1 MICLPSYT
9 HAPAHYDTLRQRTL
23 NSNST
28 GSGNINNEKV
38 FIAASIYDKNGGL
51 TGGLWGQA
59 VLRLV
64 NILGPE
70 NVFLSIYENDP
81 DPLAATSL
89 KELGR
94 NVRSNSSVI
103 AEHVALDEIPHIT
116 LPTGGQRLKRIEFLA
131 DVRNRALRPLD
142 NASSSAY
149 HTRFDKL
156 LYLNDVIFDPIDA
169 ANLLFSTNVDSTG
182 HTQYRAACAVD
193 FGNAFKF
200 YDTFA
205 TRDLEG
211 HSMGIPF
218 FPWFTNEGNADSRQ
232 DVLDQKDAVRVCSCW
247 GGMIAFEAKWFQTAH
262 PSPGSQVDGT
272 FMEQHA
278 SNMTRSSSASIPSP
292 AIRFRAEEDLYWES
306 SECCLI
312 HADIQPPH
320 NPLNVSA
327 ETGIY
332 MNPYIRVA
340 YDPTTYWWLS
350 LTRRPE
356 RLYPM
361 IHRILNPLV
370 GLPRPNPRRTEEPGQ
385 EVIDKSWVYNDP
397 NWELT
402 GNLTG
407 GYRETCLSGIACVL
421 GASIICVDLVIRHFP
436 GKRNFRIQDSN
447 VFLSSALSLSF
458 GVMLFSSLYSMLPS
472 AKSALEKGGLSPKE
486 AAWTLVG
493 CFLAGVIGIQIVSR
507 VLHAFMPSHTNEAT
521 PLLQDISEED
531 SSRLPEQARNYLA
544 SGLLSH
550 DPPNDHETGL
560 PRPCHSTPTTL
571 DGASS
576 PSKTRVS
583 SSSPPSHEAPQGG
596 QHHHHVPT
604 NAFLSI
610 GLQTS
615 IAIALHKLPEGFITY
630 ATNHANP
637 SLGFAVF
644 LALFIHN
651 ITEGFAMAL
660 PLYLAIGSRPRAMFW
675 SSLLGGFSQPCGAAV
690 AALWFRLAG
699 SSGSAPGE
707 EVYGAMFAVTAG
719 IMASVALQLFSE
731 SLDLTHNRGLCM
743 GFAFVGMGVLGVSS
757 ALTA

>member
-1 MICLPSYT
+1 MASKHPSIEERELLRDYHRRSGSSEFFYELDDRDLEERTIIERSPRWSRFPRWAPSWLSKPVKRPDLHLGESCAYTCTPRARTRRWILRRIAWAMVILPLLIVTLVASTMICLPSYT
-9 HAPAHYDTLRQRTL
+9 HAPAHYDILRQRTL
-23 NSNST
+23 NSNTT
-28 GSGNINNEKV
+28 GSANINNEKV
-38 FIAASIYDKNGGL
+38 FIAASIYDKDGEL
-51 TGGLWGQA
+51 TGGLWGKA

-64 NILGPE
+64 DILGPE
-70 NVFLSIYENDP
+70 NVFLSIYENNP
-81 DPLAATSL
+81 DSLAATSL

-94 NVRSNSSVI
+94 NVRSNSSII

-142 NASSSAY
+142 NANSPAY
-149 HTRFDKL
+149 HTCFDKL

-182 HTQYRAACAVD
+182 QTQYRAACAVD

-232 DVLDQKDAVRVCSCW
+232 DVLDQKDAVRVRSCW

-262 PSPGSQVDGT
+262 PSPQSQVDNA

-278 SNMTRSSSASIPSP
+278 SNMTRYSSASILSP

-385 EVIDKSWVYNDP
+385 EVIDKSWVYSDP
-397 NWELT
+397 NWETT

-407 GYRETCLSGIACVL
+407 GYREVNRIAK
-421 GASIICVDLVIRHFP
+421 P
-436 GKRNFRIQDSN
+436 GGFC
-447 VFLSSALSLSF
+447 
-458 GVMLFSSLYSMLPS
+458 G
-472 AKSALEKGGLSPKE
+472 
-486 AAWTLVG
+486 
-493 CFLAGVIGIQIVSR
+493 SR
-507 VLHAFMPSHTNEAT
+507 QLLLLNEHAREG
-521 PLLQDISEED
+521 E
-531 SSRLPEQARNYLA
+531 
-544 SGLLSH
+544 
-550 DPPNDHETGL
+550 
-560 PRPCHSTPTTL
+560 PRWESVP
-571 DGASS
+571 
-576 PSKTRVS
+576 
-583 SSSPPSHEAPQGG
+583 
-596 QHHHHVPT
+596 VPT
-604 NAFLSI
+604 
-610 GLQTS
+610 
-615 IAIALHKLPEGFITY
+615 P
-630 ATNHANP
+630 P
-637 SLGFAVF
+637 
-644 LALFIHN
+644 
-651 ITEGFAMAL
+651 
-660 PLYLAIGSRPRAMFW
+660 
-675 SSLLGGFSQPCGAAV
+675 
-690 AALWFRLAG
+690 
-699 SSGSAPGE
+699 
-707 EVYGAMFAVTAG
+707 
-719 IMASVALQLFSE
+719 
-731 SLDLTHNRGLCM
+731 
-743 GFAFVGMGVLGVSS
+743 
-757 ALTA
+757 